1 MNIVF
6 RAEMLSCFTW
16 MEITPMCVPF
26 QPEVTKQHIAIKHP
40 SNTFYLFIL
49 FFFYFPF
56 ISKTLKNTY
65 RCLSAFGW
73 ADDSYQ
79 QGSCSSARSYCS
91 HCHIGRS
98 NCNPNWLCYCWGKS
112 VFKLIF
118 QHRLEKSRALVR
130 QSLYLRGLLS
140 FTAEVLLSRPWSLK
154 KLFSGAMKS
163 SDHLIISPV
172 LSWATLQLWDSSLIS
187 CTFYVSYTCMLMGF
201 TALFVK
207 CHREPHET

>member
-49 FFFYFPF
+49 FFFNFPF

-91 HCHIGRS
+91 RCHIGRS
-98 NCNPNWLCYCWGKS
+98 NCNPNWLGYCWGKR

-130 QSLYLRGLLS
+130 QSLYLRGLLR

-172 LSWATLQLWDSSLIS
+172 LSWAPGTCYPATVGQFSDFMHFLCSLRL
-187 CTFYVSYTCMLMGF
+187 YVNGLYCL
-201 TALFVK
+201 V
-207 CHREPHET
+207 C